1 MLLVAVGIAS
11 LIVGCVLGMI
21 FRLLIL
27 IPVTVTLT
35 LTLIIIALLGGTW
48 STAEFMVMAWVGV
61 QIGYLGGAAAR
72 TSVVEPGIG
81 APVRQ

>member
-27 IPVTVTLT
+27 IPVTVT

>member
-11 LIVGCVLGMI
+11 LIFGCALGMI
-21 FRLLIL
+21 FRFLIL
-27 IPVTVTLT
+27 IPVT